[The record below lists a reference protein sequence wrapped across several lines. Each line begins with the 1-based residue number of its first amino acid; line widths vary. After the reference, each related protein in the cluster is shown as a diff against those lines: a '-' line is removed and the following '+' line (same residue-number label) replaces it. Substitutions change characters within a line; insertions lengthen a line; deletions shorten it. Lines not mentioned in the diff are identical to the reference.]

1 MCDLLVAT
9 KRFRLNF
16 KLSTITI
23 NEELGNKKW
32 EPLII
37 KRKSDVFTKFERLYC
52 NCNLFF

>member
-9 KRFRLNF
+9 KRFRFNF

-37 KRKSDVFTKFERLYC
+37 KRKSDVFTKFE
-52 NCNLFF
+52 